1 MFLPII
7 YLFTACRG
15 CARTA
20 CTNSGLGYDFHLFEG
35 GMPLKEIK
43 QKPDSKKPK
52 LLESA
57 AKAPKT
63 AMKDLWLKS
72 KDKSISEL
80 KETPFASQR
89 GESSNAPAN
98 SAGDQMLSG
107 METAAKKGANLTYR
121 GGKKLAQTTA
131 RKMKEKREL
140 SHTLSEAK
148 NTGGKTA
155 EAAKNT
161 ISKIRTKNTVA
172 KSVKGKPQKA
182 VKTASRS
189 VKGVQQGAKGIK
201 TAQHSAKTAQQAAK
215 AAQKAAQA
223 TAKAARAAAQTAA
236 KAAVTGAKAAV
247 KAPATAIKA
256 AAAAI
261 KGLVAAIAAGG
272 WVAVVI
278 ILLICL
284 IALIVGSC
292 FGLFFGSDSTGT
304 GTSVT
309 QAVSTLNGEYLS
321 HIQEIEDANP
331 HDRQEI
337 TSNDGVLSINWED
350 VLAVF
355 SAKVTGAENGAQVA
369 SLDDAQ
375 VQQLRDIMWEMNTVS
390 SSTHTESHEVEV
402 TEVDE
407 DGKETTHTETVT
419 ETILEIT
426 ITHKTPEEIA
436 RQYSFNPRQNEYL
449 ALMSEPENQSLWA
462 ELLGGYTS
470 GGGQIVNPNTDWVGT
485 SIFQWPLPQSYTITS
500 WFGYRED
507 PFTGE
512 ISYHSGTDIGAP
524 GGTPIL
530 AAADGTVTI
539 ANAID
544 SWGGGYGYHIKVKH
558 NDTYD
563 TLYAH
568 CSSICVTV
576 GQEVKQGEVIGYVGT
591 TGNSTGNHLHFEV
604 WQNGE
609 RTDALGFFKAK
620 E

>member
-1 MFLPII
+1 M
-7 YLFTACRG
+7 
-15 CARTA
+15 
-20 CTNSGLGYDFHLFEG
+20 
-35 GMPLKEIK
+35 KEIK

-247 KAPATAIKA
+247 KATATAIKA

-407 DGKETTHTETVT
+407 DGKETTPTETVT

>member
-1 MFLPII
+1 M
-7 YLFTACRG
+7 
-15 CARTA
+15 
-20 CTNSGLGYDFHLFEG
+20 
-35 GMPLKEIK
+35 KEIK

-72 KDKSISEL
+72 KDKSIVEL

-107 METAAKKGANLTYR
+107 METTAKKGANLTYR

-247 KAPATAIKA
+247 KATATAIKA

>member
-1 MFLPII
+1 M
-7 YLFTACRG
+7 
-15 CARTA
+15 
-20 CTNSGLGYDFHLFEG
+20 
-35 GMPLKEIK
+35 KEIK

-247 KAPATAIKA
+247 KATATAIKA

-609 RTDALGFFKAK
+609 RTDALGFFKVK

>member
-1 MFLPII
+1 M
-7 YLFTACRG
+7 
-15 CARTA
+15 
-20 CTNSGLGYDFHLFEG
+20 
-35 GMPLKEIK
+35 KEIK
-43 QKPDSKKPK
+43 TKPEGGKPR

-63 AMKDLWLKS
+63 AMKDVWLKS
-72 KDKSISEL
+72 KEKAVSEL
-80 KETPFASQR
+80 KGTPFASQQ
-89 GESSNAPAN
+89 GETSNAPAN

-107 METAAKKGANLTYR
+107 IETTAKKSADLTYR

-131 RKMKEKREL
+131 RKIKEKREI
-140 SHTLSEAK
+140 SRTLSEAK
-148 NTGGKTA
+148 NAGGKTA
-155 EAAKNT
+155 EITKDTA
-161 ISKIRTKNTVA
+161 SKIRTKNTAVRA
-172 KSVKGKPQKA
+172 VKGKPQKA
-182 VKTASRS
+182 VKTTTRSMKS
-189 VKGVQQGAKGIK
+189 VKNGTKGIK
-201 TAQHSAKTAQQAAK
+201 TAQRSAKTAQQTAKAAAK
-215 AAQKAAQA
+215 ASQKAAQA
-223 TAKAARAAAQTAA
+223 ARTAARAT
-236 KAAVTGAKAAV
+236 VTG
-247 KAPATAIKA
+247 IKA
-256 AAAAI
+256 AARVTVAAFKATI
-261 KGLVAAIAAGG
+261 AAVKGLVAAIAAGG

-309 QAVSTLNGEYLS
+309 QAVATLNGEYQA
-321 HIQEIEDANP
+321 HIQEIGNATA

-355 SAKVTGAENGAQVA
+355 SAKVTGAEDGSQVA

-375 VQQLRDIMWEMNTVS
+375 VEELRNIMWEMNAVA
-390 SSTHTESHEVEV
+390 SSTRTESHEVEV

-407 DGKETTHTETVT
+407 DGKETTRTETVT
-419 ETILEIT
+419 ETILEIS

-436 RQYSFNPRQNEYL
+436 QQYRFNARQNEYL
-449 ALMSEPENQSLWA
+449 ALMLEPENQNLWA
-462 ELLGGYTS
+462 ELLGGFV
-470 GGGQIVNPNTDWVGT
+470 GGGGEIIDPDTDWEGT
-485 SIFQWPLPQSYTITS
+485 GIFQWPLPQSYPITS
-500 WFGYRED
+500 RFGYRED

-512 ISYHSGTDIGAP
+512 IAYHSGTDIGAP

-530 AAADGTVTI
+530 ASADGTVTI

-544 SWGGGYGYHIKVKH
+544 SWGGGYGYHIKINH
-558 NDTYD
+558 NDTFD

-609 RTDALGFFKAK
+609 RTDALDFFKTK
-620 E
+620 GESGT

>member
-1 MFLPII
+1 M
-7 YLFTACRG
+7 
-15 CARTA
+15 
-20 CTNSGLGYDFHLFEG
+20 
-35 GMPLKEIK
+35 KEIK

-72 KDKSISEL
+72 KDKSIVEL

-131 RKMKEKREL
+131 RKMKEKREV
-140 SHTLSEAK
+140 SRTLSEAK

-215 AAQKAAQA
+215 AA
-223 TAKAARAAAQTAA
+223 
-236 KAAVTGAKAAV
+236 V
-247 KAPATAIKA
+247 KATATAIKA

-304 GTSVT
+304 GISVT

-355 SAKVTGAENGAQVA
+355 SAKVTGAEDGAQVA

-375 VQQLRDIMWEMNTVS
+375 VQQLRDIMWEMNAVS
-390 SSTHTESHEVEV
+390 SSTRTESHEVEV

-407 DGKETTHTETVT
+407 DGNETTRTETVT

-426 ITHKTPEEIA
+426 ITHKTPEEMA
-436 RQYSFNPRQNEYL
+436 WQYSFNPRQNEYL

-512 ISYHSGTDIGAP
+512 IAYHSGTDIAAP
-524 GGTPIL
+524 EGTPIL

-544 SWGGGYGYHIKVKH
+544 SWGGGYGYHIKVNH
-558 NDTYD
+558 NDTFD

>member
-1 MFLPII
+1 M
-7 YLFTACRG
+7 
-15 CARTA
+15 
-20 CTNSGLGYDFHLFEG
+20 
-35 GMPLKEIK
+35 KEIK
-43 QKPDSKKPK
+43 TKPEGGKPR

-63 AMKDLWLKS
+63 AMKDVWLKS
-72 KDKSISEL
+72 KEKAVSEL
-80 KETPFASQR
+80 KGTPFASQQ
-89 GESSNAPAN
+89 GETSNAPAN

-107 METAAKKGANLTYR
+107 IETTAKKGADLTYR

-131 RKMKEKREL
+131 RKVKEKREI
-140 SHTLSEAK
+140 SRTLSEAK
-148 NTGGKTA
+148 NAGGKTA
-155 EAAKNT
+155 EVTKDAA
-161 ISKIRTKNTVA
+161 SKIRTKNTAA
-172 KSVKGKPQKA
+172 KAVKGKPQKA

-189 VKGVQQGAKGIK
+189 MKSVKNGTKGIK
-201 TAQHSAKTAQQAAK
+201 TAQQSAKTAQQTAKAAAK
-215 AAQKAAQA
+215 ASQKAAQA
-223 TAKAARAAAQTAA
+223 ARTAARATVTGI
-236 KAAVTGAKAAV
+236 KAAARVTVAAV
-247 KAPATAIKA
+247 KATIA
-256 AAAAI
+256 AV

-309 QAVSTLNGEYLS
+309 QAVATLNGEYQA
-321 HIQEIEDANP
+321 HIQEIGNATA

-355 SAKVTGAENGAQVA
+355 SAKVTGAENGSQVA

-375 VQQLRDIMWEMNTVS
+375 VEELRNIMWEMNAVA
-390 SSTHTESHEVEV
+390 SSTRTESHEVEV

-407 DGKETTHTETVT
+407 DGKETTRTETVT
-419 ETILEIT
+419 ETVLEIS
-426 ITHKTPEEIA
+426 ITHKTPEEMA

-449 ALMSEPENQSLWA
+449 ALMSEPENQNLWA
-462 ELLGGYTS
+462 ELLGGFV
-470 GGGQIVNPNTDWVGT
+470 GGGGEIIDPDTDWEGT
-485 SIFQWPLPQSYTITS
+485 GIFQWPLPQSYPITS
-500 WFGYRED
+500 RFGYRED

-512 ISYHSGTDIGAP
+512 IAYHSGTDIGAP

-530 AAADGTVTI
+530 ASADGTVTI

-544 SWGGGYGYHIKVKH
+544 SWGGGYGYHIKINH
-558 NDTYD
+558 NDTFD

-620 E
+620 GESGA

>member
-1 MFLPII
+1 M
-7 YLFTACRG
+7 
-15 CARTA
+15 
-20 CTNSGLGYDFHLFEG
+20 G
-35 GMPLKEIK
+35 GMLLKEIK
-43 QKPDSKKPK
+43 TKPEGGKPRF
-52 LLESA
+52 LESA

-63 AMKDLWLKS
+63 AMKDVWLKS
-72 KDKSISEL
+72 KEKAVSEL
-80 KETPFASQR
+80 KGTPFASQQ
-89 GESSNAPAN
+89 GETSNAPAN
-98 SAGDQMLSG
+98 SAGDRMLSG
-107 METAAKKGANLTYR
+107 IETTAKKGADLTYR

-131 RKMKEKREL
+131 RKVKEKREI
-140 SHTLSEAK
+140 SRTLSEAK
-148 NTGGKTA
+148 NAGGKTV
-155 EAAKNT
+155 EITKDAA
-161 ISKIRTKNTVA
+161 SKIRTKNPAA
-172 KSVKGKPQKA
+172 KAVKGKPQKA

-189 VKGVQQGAKGIK
+189 MKGVKNSAKGIK
-201 TAQHSAKTAQQAAK
+201 TAQRSAKTAQQTAKAAAK
-215 AAQKAAQA
+215 ASQKAAQA
-223 TAKAARAAAQTAA
+223 ARTAARATVTGV
-236 KAAVTGAKAAV
+236 KAAARVTVAAV
-247 KAPATAIKA
+247 KATIA
-256 AAAAI
+256 AV

-309 QAVSTLNGEYLS
+309 QAVSTLNGEYMA
-321 HIQEIEDANP
+321 HIQEIENTTA

-355 SAKVTGAENGAQVA
+355 SAKVTGAENGSQVA

-375 VQQLRDIMWEMNTVS
+375 VEELRNIMWEMNAVA
-390 SSTHTESHEVEV
+390 SSTRTESHEVEI
-402 TEVDE
+402 TEVGE
-407 DGKETTHTETVT
+407 DGKETTRTETVT
-419 ETILEIT
+419 ETILVIT
-426 ITHKTPEEIA
+426 ITHKTAEEMA
-436 RQYSFNPRQNEYL
+436 QQYRFNARQNEYL
-449 ALMSEPENQSLWA
+449 ALMSEPENQNLWG
-462 ELLGGYTS
+462 ELLGGFV
-470 GGGQIVNPNTDWVGT
+470 GGGGEILDPNTDWEGT
-485 SIFQWPLPQSYTITS
+485 GIFQWPLPESFTITS
-500 WFGYRED
+500 RFGYRED

-512 ISYHSGTDIGAP
+512 ISYHGGTDIGAP

-544 SWGGGYGYHIKVKH
+544 SWGGGYGYHIKLNH
-558 NDTYD
+558 NDTLD

-609 RTDALGFFKAK
+609 RTDALGFFKTK

>member
-1 MFLPII
+1 M
-7 YLFTACRG
+7 
-15 CARTA
+15 
-20 CTNSGLGYDFHLFEG
+20 
-35 GMPLKEIK
+35 KEIK
-43 QKPDSKKPK
+43 TKPEGGKPK
-52 LLESA
+52 LLDKA

-98 SAGDQMLSG
+98 TAGDQMLSG

-121 GGKKLAQTTA
+121 GGKKLAQATA
-131 RKMKEKREL
+131 RKVKEKREI
-140 SHTLSEAK
+140 SRTLSGAK
-148 NTGGKTA
+148 DAGGKA
-155 EAAKNT
+155 GKAAKNT
-161 ISKIRTKNTVA
+161 SSKIRTKNTVA
-172 KSVKGKPQKA
+172 KTVKGKPQKA

-189 VKGVQQGAKGIK
+189 VKGVKQSAKGIK
-201 TAQHSAKTAQQAAK
+201 TAQRSAKTAQQAAK
-215 AAQKAAQA
+215 AA
-223 TAKAARAAAQTAA
+223 
-236 KAAVTGAKAAV
+236 VTGIKVAV
-247 KAPATAIKA
+247 KATAAAIKA
-256 AAAAI
+256 TIAAI
-261 KGLVAAIAAGG
+261 KGLIALIAAGG

-309 QAVSTLNGEYLS
+309 QAVSTLNGEYLA

-331 HDRQEI
+331 HDRMET
-337 TSNDGVLSINWED
+337 TSNDGKLSINWED

-355 SAKVTGAENGAQVA
+355 SAKVTGAEDGAQVA

-375 VQQLRDIMWEMNTVS
+375 VDELRNIMWEMNAVS
-390 SSTHTESHEVEV
+390 SSTRTESHEVEV

-407 DGKETTHTETVT
+407 DGNETTHTETVT

-426 ITHKTPEEIA
+426 ITHKTPAEMA
-436 RQYSFNPRQNEYL
+436 RQYSFNSRQNEYL

-470 GGGQIVNPNTDWVGT
+470 GGGQIMNPDADWVGT
-485 SIFQWPLPQSYTITS
+485 GIFQWPLPQSYTITS

-512 ISYHSGTDIGAP
+512 IAYHSGTDIAAP
-524 GGTPIL
+524 EGTPIL

-544 SWGGGYGYHIKVKH
+544 SWGGGYGYHIKVNH
-558 NDTYD
+558 NDTFD

>member
-1 MFLPII
+1 M
-7 YLFTACRG
+7 
-15 CARTA
+15 
-20 CTNSGLGYDFHLFEG
+20 
-35 GMPLKEIK
+35 KEIK
-43 QKPDSKKPK
+43 TKPEGGKPR

-63 AMKDLWLKS
+63 AMKDVWLKS
-72 KDKSISEL
+72 KEKAVSEF
-80 KETPFASQR
+80 KGTPFASQQ

-107 METAAKKGANLTYR
+107 IETTAKRGADLTYR

-131 RKMKEKREL
+131 RKVKEKREI
-140 SHTLSEAK
+140 SRTLSEAK
-148 NTGGKTA
+148 NAGSKTEKA
-155 EAAKNT
+155 VQNAS
-161 ISKIRTKNTVA
+161 SKIRTKNAAV
-172 KSVKGKPQKA
+172 KGIKGKPQKA

-189 VKGVQQGAKGIK
+189 MKGVKNSAKGIK
-201 TAQHSAKTAQQAAK
+201 TAQRSAKTAQQTAKTAAK
-215 AAQKAAQA
+215 ASQKAAQA
-223 TAKAARAAAQTAA
+223 ARTAARAAVTGI
-236 KAAVTGAKAAV
+236 KAAARVTVAAV
-247 KAPATAIKA
+247 KATIA
-256 AAAAI
+256 AV

-309 QAVSTLNGEYLS
+309 QAVTTLNGEFQA
-321 HIQEIEDANP
+321 HIQEIENTTA
-331 HDRQEI
+331 HDQQEI

-355 SAKVTGAENGAQVA
+355 SAKVTGAENGSQVA

-375 VQQLRDIMWEMNTVS
+375 VDELRNIMWEMNAVA
-390 SSTHTESHEVEV
+390 SSTRTESYEVEI
-402 TEVDE
+402 TEVGE
-407 DGKETTHTETVT
+407 DGKETTRIVTMT

-426 ITHKTPEEIA
+426 IIHETAKEMA
-436 RQYSFNPRQNEYL
+436 QQYSFNARQNEYL
-449 ALMSEPENQSLWA
+449 ALMSEPENQNLWA
-462 ELLGGYTS
+462 ELLGGFV
-470 GGGQIVNPNTDWVGT
+470 GGGGEILDPNTDWEGT
-485 SIFQWPLPQSYTITS
+485 GIFQWPLPESFTITS
-500 WFGYRED
+500 RFGYRED

-530 AAADGTVTI
+530 ASADGTVTI

-544 SWGGGYGYHIKVKH
+544 SWGGGYGYHIKIRH
-558 NDTYD
+558 NDTYE

-576 GQEVKQGEVIGYVGT
+576 GQKVKQGEVIGYVGT

-609 RTDALGFFKAK
+609 RTDALGFFKTK

>member
-1 MFLPII
+1 M
-7 YLFTACRG
+7 
-15 CARTA
+15 
-20 CTNSGLGYDFHLFEG
+20 
-35 GMPLKEIK
+35 KEIK
-43 QKPDSKKPK
+43 TKPENGKPR
-52 LLESA
+52 LLDSA

-63 AMKDLWLKS
+63 AMKDAWLKS
-72 KDKSISEL
+72 KEKAVSEL
-80 KETPFASQR
+80 KGTPFASQQ
-89 GESSNAPAN
+89 GETSNAPAN

-107 METAAKKGANLTYR
+107 IETTAKKVADLTYR

-131 RKMKEKREL
+131 RKVKEKREI
-140 SHTLSEAK
+140 SRTLSEAK
-148 NTGGKTA
+148 NTGSKATEITKDTA
-155 EAAKNT
+155 
-161 ISKIRTKNTVA
+161 SKIRTKNTAA
-172 KSVKGKPQKA
+172 KAVKGKPQKA

-189 VKGVQQGAKGIK
+189 MKGVKNSAKGIK
-201 TAQHSAKTAQQAAK
+201 TAQRSAKTAQQAAK
-215 AAQKAAQA
+215 TAQATAKAAQKAAQA
-223 TAKAARAAAQTAA
+223 AKATAKATIAGV
-236 KAAVTGAKAAV
+236 KAAVRVTIAAV
-247 KAPATAIKA
+247 KATIA
-256 AAAAI
+256 AV
-261 KGLVAAIAAGG
+261 KGLIAAIAAGG

-309 QAVSTLNGEYLS
+309 QAVTTLNGKFQA
-321 HIQEIEDANP
+321 HIQEIEDSNS
-331 HDRQEI
+331 HDRVEF

-355 SAKVTGAENGAQVA
+355 SAKVTGAEDDAQVA
-369 SLDDAQ
+369 SLDDTQ
-375 VQQLRDIMWEMNTVS
+375 VQQMRDIMWEMNAVS
-390 SSTHTESHEVEV
+390 SSTRTESHEVEV

-407 DGKETTHTETVT
+407 DGKETTRTETVT
-419 ETILEIT
+419 ETILEISL
-426 ITHKTPEEIA
+426 THKTAEEMA
-436 RQYSFNPRQNEYL
+436 QQYNFNARQNEYL
-449 ALMSEPENQSLWA
+449 ALMSESENQNLWA
-462 ELLGGYTS
+462 ELLGGFSS
-470 GGGQIVNPNTDWVGT
+470 GGGQIMNPNTDWEGT
-485 SIFQWPLPQSYTITS
+485 GIFQWPLPQSYTITS

-512 ISYHSGTDIGAP
+512 IAYHSGTDIGAP

-544 SWGGGYGYHIKVKH
+544 SWGGGYGYHIKISH
-558 NDTYD
+558 NDTFD

-609 RTDALGFFKAK
+609 RTDALGYFKTK

>member
-1 MFLPII
+1 M
-7 YLFTACRG
+7 
-15 CARTA
+15 
-20 CTNSGLGYDFHLFEG
+20 
-35 GMPLKEIK
+35 KEIK

-215 AAQKAAQA
+215 AA
-223 TAKAARAAAQTAA
+223 
-236 KAAVTGAKAAV
+236 V
-247 KAPATAIKA
+247 KATATAIKA

-304 GTSVT
+304 GISVT

-337 TSNDGVLSINWED
+337 TSNDGVLSVNWED

-355 SAKVTGAENGAQVA
+355 SAKVTGAEDGSQVA

-375 VQQLRDIMWEMNTVS
+375 VDELRSIMWEMNAISYTTRTES
-390 SSTHTESHEVEV
+390 SSVEV
-402 TEVDE
+402 TSTDENGNEV
-407 DGKETTHTETVT
+407 TSTETVT

-426 ITHKTPEEIA
+426 ITHKTPEEMA
-436 RQYSFNPRQNEYL
+436 WQYSFNPRQNEYL

-512 ISYHSGTDIGAP
+512 IAYHSGTDIAAP
-524 GGTPIL
+524 EGTPIL
-530 AAADGTVTI
+530 AAADGPVTI

>member
-1 MFLPII
+1 M
-7 YLFTACRG
+7 
-15 CARTA
+15 
-20 CTNSGLGYDFHLFEG
+20 
-35 GMPLKEIK
+35 KEIK

-72 KDKSISEL
+72 KDKSIVEL

-215 AAQKAAQA
+215 AA
-223 TAKAARAAAQTAA
+223 
-236 KAAVTGAKAAV
+236 V
-247 KAPATAIKA
+247 KATATAIKA

-304 GTSVT
+304 GISVT

-355 SAKVTGAENGAQVA
+355 SAKVTGAEDGAQVA

-375 VQQLRDIMWEMNTVS
+375 VQQLRDIMWEMNAVS
-390 SSTHTESHEVEV
+390 SSTRTESHEVEV

-407 DGKETTHTETVT
+407 DGNETTRTETVT

-426 ITHKTPEEIA
+426 ITHKTPEEMA
-436 RQYSFNPRQNEYL
+436 WQYSFNPRQNEYL

-512 ISYHSGTDIGAP
+512 IAYHSGTDIAAP
-524 GGTPIL
+524 EGTPIL

-576 GQEVKQGEVIGYVGT
+576 GQEVKQGEVIGYVDT

>member
-1 MFLPII
+1 M
-7 YLFTACRG
+7 
-15 CARTA
+15 
-20 CTNSGLGYDFHLFEG
+20 
-35 GMPLKEIK
+35 KEIK
-43 QKPDSKKPK
+43 TKPAGGKPK

-63 AMKDLWLKS
+63 AMKDLWLKT
-72 KDKSISEL
+72 KEKSVSEL
-80 KETPFASQR
+80 KETPFASQQE
-89 GESSNAPAN
+89 ESSNASAN
-98 SAGDQMLSG
+98 TAADQMLSG
-107 METAAKKGANLTYR
+107 TKSTVKKGADLTYR

-131 RKMKEKREL
+131 KKAREKREVSRVL
-140 SHTLSEAK
+140 KEAK
-148 NTGGKTA
+148 EMAEKPAKGTA
-155 EAAKNT
+155 
-161 ISKIRTKNTVA
+161 SKI
-172 KSVKGKPQKA
+172 KSKDAMVKGLKGKPAKT
-182 VKTASRS
+182 VKTASQS
-189 VKGVQQGAKGIK
+189 MKGVKQGAKGIK
-201 TAQHSAKTAQQAAK
+201 TAQRSAKTAQQAAK
-215 AAQKAAQA
+215 AAQKTAQA
-223 TAKAARAAAQTAA
+223 AARAAKAAAQAA
-236 KAAVTGAKAAV
+236 KAAAKAAATGVKIAVKATVAAV
-247 KAPATAIKA
+247 KAALL
-256 AAAAI
+256 AI
-261 KGLVAAIAAGG
+261 KGLIAAIAAGG

-292 FGLFFGSDSTGT
+292 FGLFLGSDSTGT

-309 QAVSTLNGEYLS
+309 QAVSALNGEYLS
-321 HIQEIEDANP
+321 HIQEIEDSNP

-337 TSNDGVLSINWED
+337 TSNDGALSINWED

-355 SAKVTGAENGAQVA
+355 SAKVTGAEDGAQVA

-375 VQQLRDIMWEMNTVS
+375 VQQLRDIMWEMNAVS
-390 SSTHTESHEVEV
+390 SSTRTESHEVEV
-402 TEVDE
+402 IITDE
-407 DGKETTHTETVT
+407 DGNETTRTETVT

-426 ITHKTPEEIA
+426 ITHKTPEEMA

-470 GGGQIVNPNTDWVGT
+470 GGQIMNPNTDWQGT
-485 SIFQWPLPQSYTITS
+485 GIFQWPLPQSYTITS

-512 ISYHSGTDIGAP
+512 IAYHSGTDIAAP

-530 AAADGTVTI
+530 AAADGAVTI

-558 NDTYD
+558 NDTYE

-609 RTDALGFFKAK
+609 RTDALGFFKA